1 MDAFFNPVP
10 WCHEVGEGNHTE
22 IVTDGGSQQGSR
34 FLKSTDTRQYF
45 YFHPAATLAFHFV
58 NQRSHAINSGI
69 SRADNAYS
77 LSLFRQLESLFG
89 TCFFTFHSGVYT
101 FGARFQIGFDKLEI
115 VFIADYYIAVLDCL
129 YYSGGYIFG

>member
-22 IVTDGGSQQGSR
+22 IVTDGCSQQG
-34 FLKSTDTRQYF
+34 
-45 YFHPAATLAFHFV
+45 
-58 NQRSHAINSGI
+58 SHAINSGI